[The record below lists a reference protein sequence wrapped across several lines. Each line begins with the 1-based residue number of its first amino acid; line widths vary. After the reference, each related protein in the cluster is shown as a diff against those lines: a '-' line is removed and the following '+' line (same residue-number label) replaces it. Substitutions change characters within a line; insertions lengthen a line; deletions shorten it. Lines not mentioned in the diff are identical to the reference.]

1 MAQDPSRRL
10 KAGLVALVAVLMA
23 LNAVGAYGFLA
34 KAHIGHALAGD
45 LAVSGRAAAIDAK
58 ISVQAN
64 KVADLSKQIA
74 DLGSQ
79 HRTGRADGIP
89 VGNGA
94 AHLLL
99 VRHDGAPPTPP
110 IFARN
115 FQPSGARSASKW
127 CF

>member
-1 MAQDPSRRL
+1 MPKAPAPGAPARL
-10 KAGLVALVAVLMA
+10 LRVPPR
-23 LNAVGAYGFLA
+23 LNAIGAYGFLA

-45 LAVSGRAAAIDAK
+45 LAVPARAADIEAR
-58 ISVQAN
+58 ISVQAG
-64 KVADLSKQIA
+64 KVADLTKQIA

-99 VRHDGAPPTPP
+99 VRHAGAPPTPP
-110 IFARN
+110 LFARD